1 MTVRNIISSSYVP
14 DRNAQDYVRVLPTFL
29 VYCHREYS
37 AMAKLIIEPKK
48 AKEGQIDYI
57 VTYHDPKSDN
67 QFMVT
72 TTPNLDEAVQR
83 LRETLENEVQAM
95 QQKK

>member
-1 MTVRNIISSSYVP
+1 
-14 DRNAQDYVRVLPTFL
+14 
-29 VYCHREYS
+29 
-37 AMAKLIIEPKK
+37 MAKLIIEPKK
-48 AKEGQIDYI
+48 GKEGQIDYI

-72 TTPNLDEAVQR
+72 TTSNPDEAIAR

-95 QQKK
+95 HQKK

>member
-1 MTVRNIISSSYVP
+1 
-14 DRNAQDYVRVLPTFL
+14 
-29 VYCHREYS
+29 
-37 AMAKLIIEPKK
+37 MAKLIIEPKK

-72 TTPNLDEAVQR
+72 TTPNLEEAMQR
-83 LRETLENEVQAM
+83 LRETLENEVQVM

>member
-1 MTVRNIISSSYVP
+1 VP
-14 DRNAQDYVRVLPTFL
+14 SGLILYRNAQHYQRVLPTFL
-29 VYCHREYS
+29 VYCHREQTI
-37 AMAKLIIEPKK
+37 MAKLIIEPKK

-57 VTYHDPKSDN
+57 VSYHDPKSDN

-72 TTPNLDEAVQR
+72 TTSNLDEAMQR
-83 LRETLENEVQAM
+83 LRETLENEVQVM